1 MPSMSGH
8 TSIQPRSPV
17 MPLPLDLTDERERVI
32 SRYDFE
38 EGQYVR
44 IMATK
49 EIDTE
54 EALEM
59 VETMI
64 SLKRKE
70 LERKKRAA
78 VSAHNVDNSDMEI
91 DEQ

>member
-1 MPSMSGH
+1 MPM
-8 TSIQPRSPV
+8 
-17 MPLPLDLTDERERVI
+17 PLDLTEEGERVI

-49 EIDTE
+49 EIETE

-64 SLKRKE
+64 ALKRKE
-70 LERKKRAA
+70 LERKKRSA
-78 VSAHNVDNSDMEI
+78 VPVHNVDNSDAEI
-91 DEQ
+91 ENP